1 MESVGLEDCERL
13 AVGGGL
19 EVGSQGEWW
28 GIFLPLFEKMQW
40 IAAGGSIF
48 SSQYPVPTRNWSDGL
63 RKESGFVRL
72 SSFVHS
78 VFLYM
83 IIFVVLPC
91 SLLRNSVLFRCF
103 V

>member
-48 SSQYPVPTRNWSDGL
+48 SSQYPVPSTQYPVPSTQYPVPSTQYPLEIGL
-63 RKESGFVRL
+63 MGSGKRAV
-72 SSFVHS
+72 S
-78 VFLYM
+78 
-83 IIFVVLPC
+83 
-91 SLLRNSVLFRCF
+91 
-103 V
+103 